1 MVGGAGG
8 AMVTTRGARRRPN
21 AGTVGTVRPGGSPG
35 GEAAAAVGVGAESC
49 SVLQPGAGH
58 GA

>member
-1 MVGGAGG
+1 MG
-8 AMVTTRGARRRPN
+8 TTRGARRRPN

-49 SVLQPGAGH
+49 SVLQPGAGGH